1 LIRKAKIAEA
11 KTIQK
16 LINSFAKEGK
26 LLPRSLS
33 EIYDNLRDFFVF
45 EEDGR
50 ILGVCA
56 LHICWEDLA
65 EIRSLAVQEDAG
77 RKGVG
82 RQLVEACLE
91 EAKELGVKKVF
102 LLTYIPSFFRKLGF
116 SEVDKAT
123 LPHKIWGDCLRCPKF
138 PHCDEVALLKT
149 LEG

>member
-1 LIRKAKIAEA
+1 MIRKAKIAEA

-138 PHCDEVALLKT
+138 PYCDEVALLKT
-149 LEG
+149 L

>member
-1 LIRKAKIAEA
+1 MIRKAKVAEA

-82 RQLVEACLE
+82 RQLVEACLK

-102 LLTYIPSFFRKLGF
+102 LLTYIPSYFRKLGF
-116 SEVDKAT
+116 YEVDKAT
-123 LPHKIWGDCLRCPKF
+123 LPHKIWGDCFRCPKF
-138 PHCDEVALLKT
+138 PNCDEVALLKT
-149 LEG
+149 LED

>member
-1 LIRKAKIAEA
+1 MIRKAKIAEA

-65 EIRSLAVQEDAG
+65 EIRSLAVQEDAW

-82 RQLVEACLE
+82 RQLVEVCLK

-138 PHCDEVALLKT
+138 PYCDEVALLKT
-149 LEG
+149 L

>member
-65 EIRSLAVQEDAG
+65 EIRSLAVQEDAW

-82 RQLVEACLE
+82 RQLVEACLK

-138 PHCDEVALLKT
+138 PYCDEVALLKT
-149 LEG
+149 L

>member
-1 LIRKAKIAEA
+1 MIRKAKIAEA

-65 EIRSLAVQEDAG
+65 EIRSLAVQEDAW

-82 RQLVEACLE
+82 RQLVEACLK

-138 PHCDEVALLKT
+138 PYCDEVALLKT
-149 LEG
+149 L

>member
-1 LIRKAKIAEA
+1 MIRKAKIAEA